1 MQNENNN
8 YEIEKLKQNHE
19 AEIESL
25 KKQFM
30 NEILELKSQH
40 ALEIQEI
47 KRQHQFE
54 IETTK
59 KPLEK
64 PSSDSLE
71 RLKITQLDI
80 SNPIFFQTK
89 DLLDCIL
96 LQKLTTSE
104 GDSIRIDKKVGE
116 SASESEN
123 DNSNTVLLTSLK
135 SPIVAD
141 IRKSINDN
149 NAIAREILED
159 DDSEEFQPENNLK
172 YAQLFGLKKNNENKP
187 GNIIDYQKS
196 ECFVIDD
203 DHDEKNQDIHSD
215 NIPPLQ
221 LQSLNEPQF
230 SETELSAALNAVISR
245 KMKPIPEMH
254 QAVVAYTK
262 KLQIDA
268 MVQEDYDKAQE
279 LNDALTFL
287 GPNSDN
293 GTIQSQTPVITIDM
307 RIEQTKQNIQDVE
320 EKYKQKLASFEQS
333 KKFKLQEIE
342 ATHQNEIKLFEEN
355 VSSPEFMHQFDK
367 PSTKLL
373 QTRELQKCRA
383 LQKDFAGA
391 KQMKKL
397 GDELEKEETKEA
409 KRRAT
414 QKIEIL
420 YQQLLQKQKREVECA
435 KQNWRRQKTAM
446 ELEHNSELGPLKAL
460 LNQLE
465 NNGHQS
471 LKYTLK
477 QRSESSS
484 QPSYAPIQCGVTPRT
499 RKKVVEFKSRG
510 QGRLNL
516 TGIDTTQYIKPRPST
531 SQKRRLPKAD
541 Y

>member
-149 NAIAREILED
+149 NAIAREIT
-159 DDSEEFQPENNLK
+159 NLK
-172 YAQLFGLKKNNENKP
+172 EPPNAESTILKKGSSNP
-187 GNIIDYQKS
+187 LID
-196 ECFVIDD
+196 
-203 DHDEKNQDIHSD
+203 
-215 NIPPLQ
+215 
-221 LQSLNEPQF
+221 
-230 SETELSAALNAVISR
+230 T
-245 KMKPIPEMH
+245 
-254 QAVVAYTK
+254 
-262 KLQIDA
+262 
-268 MVQEDYDKAQE
+268 
-279 LNDALTFL
+279 
-287 GPNSDN
+287 G
-293 GTIQSQTPVITIDM
+293 DM
-307 RIEQTKQNIQDVE
+307 RKSVKWKLRPPKQ
-320 EKYKQKLASFEQS
+320 
-333 KKFKLQEIE
+333 
-342 ATHQNEIKLFEEN
+342 
-355 VSSPEFMHQFDK
+355 
-367 PSTKLL
+367 
-373 QTRELQKCRA
+373 
-383 LQKDFAGA
+383 
-391 KQMKKL
+391 
-397 GDELEKEETKEA
+397 
-409 KRRAT
+409 
-414 QKIEIL
+414 
-420 YQQLLQKQKREVECA
+420 
-435 KQNWRRQKTAM
+435 
-446 ELEHNSELGPLKAL
+446 
-460 LNQLE
+460 
-465 NNGHQS
+465 
-471 LKYTLK
+471 
-477 QRSESSS
+477 
-484 QPSYAPIQCGVTPRT
+484 
-499 RKKVVEFKSRG
+499 
-510 QGRLNL
+510 
-516 TGIDTTQYIKPRPST
+516 
-531 SQKRRLPKAD
+531 
-541 Y
+541 